1 MPRRVYAVE
10 LVAYDPAAGATTT
23 LRYATEPGFCTRPAD
38 TPASTFFDA
47 RVRQPA
53 DVARF
58 LFGPGSTAGRSRTGF
73 GELVLNNA
81 DGALD
86 GLLAYGFSGRA
97 LTIRR
102 GTVGTAYP
110 SAWKDVLIAT
120 MEQPEARGD
129 DLVIRIRDRAAD
141 LETPL
146 QATKYAG
153 TNTLPDGLEGVATDL
168 LGKPKP
174 VAYGE
179 CTNVP
184 AILVNSS
191 KLIYQVAD
199 AALSAISA
207 VYDRGM
213 RLGENLDSWGSG
225 ASLGTGTDLLQKI
238 ATGVY
243 GSSPLVTVS
252 IAVGANGK
260 VAYTTNGGTSWVVD
274 AATGFGASNLFAIG
288 FGTVEDSATF
298 PQGYVIAGAAGALR
312 TFSAPGTPTSR
323 TSGFGADTVRA
334 VCYGAHAKTWV
345 AVGDAG
351 KISSSTDYGATWT
364 ARASGVATALYGVAA
379 GNGVFVAVGAG
390 GVVLTSVDGTTWSSW
405 TGGFG
410 ASDIWAVTFGQ
421 DRFVAVGAGEKA
433 NVSVN
438 GTSWPAAA
446 VTVGLATYASG
457 GSVIL
462 RGVAYDSGL
471 FVAAGEDESI
481 ATSPN
486 GFDWTVRKRV
496 SGSTTECYSA
506 TRYPDGHWFVL
517 YQDSGLPASGVYQ
530 PPAIGTY
537 ASTTALQ
544 DDSLAPAPGTFKTLV
559 GSGYFRLGSPPAG
572 QVTADIVQGAA
583 SSNRTVGQ
591 VFAAL
596 LQRAGKSAGDW
607 SAADVTALDTAQ
619 SGVIGYWTAEE
630 TTVARALDVVAAS
643 AGAWWGVDR
652 LGVYRLKRLVA
663 PAGRPV
669 AIFTANDLL
678 EPLRR
683 EATTD
688 DGKGLPTW
696 RTVLRYARNFT
707 VQDRDVAWGVTDA
720 RRAFLATAWRETKAE
735 DTAVKTAHLLAVQSV
750 EETLLVSASV
760 AGTEATRRQS
770 LRGRLRHRFT
780 AVVPLSEETEI
791 VDLGDVVHLTHPRF
805 GLSGGARFIVIG
817 LEPDAR
823 RERLRLTLWGWEDPG
838 AGGVSL
844 VPILAGVGTVT

>member
-1 MPRRVYAVE
+1 MARRIYAVE

-23 LRYATEPGFCTRPAD
+23 LRYATTGFATRPTD
-38 TPASTFFDA
+38 TPASTYFDG
-47 RVRQPA
+47 RIRQAA

-58 LFGPGSTAGRSRTGF
+58 LFGAGTTSGRSRTGY
-73 GELVLNNA
+73 GDLVLANG
-81 DGALD
+81 DGGLD
-86 GLLAYGFSGRA
+86 GLLLYGLSGRA
-97 LTIRR
+97 ITIRR
-102 GTVGTAYP
+102 GVMGAAYP
-110 SAWKDVLIAT
+110 SAWQTVLVAT
-120 MEQPEARGD
+120 MEQPEAQGD
-129 DLVIRIRDRAAD
+129 SLVIRIRDKAAD
-141 LETPL
+141 LETPF

-184 AILVNSS
+184 AILVNSA

-199 AALSAISA
+199 AALASISA
-207 VYDRGM
+207 VYDRGI
-213 RLGENLDSWGSG
+213 RLGENLDSWGAG

-243 GSSPLVTVS
+243 GASPLVPLT

-260 VAYTTNGGTSWVVD
+260 VAYTINGGTSWVVD
-274 AATGFGASNLFAIG
+274 GSTGFGATNLVAIG

-323 TSGFGADTVRA
+323 TSGFGADTIRA

-364 ARASGVATALYGVAA
+364 AQTSGVATALYGVAA
-379 GNGVFVAVGAG
+379 GNGIFVAVGAG
-390 GVVLTSVDGTTWSSW
+390 GVVLTSTDGTTWASR

-410 ASDIWAVTFGQ
+410 ASDIWGIVFGQ
-421 DRFVAVGAGEKA
+421 DRFVAVGASEKA
-433 NVSVN
+433 NVSLN

-481 ATSPN
+481 ATSVN
-486 GFDWTVRKRV
+486 GFDWTVRNRT

-506 TRYPDGHWFVL
+506 ARYPDGHWFVL

-572 QVTADIVQGAA
+572 QVTADIAQGAA
-583 SSNRTVGQ
+583 AANRTAGQ
-591 VFAAL
+591 LFAAV

-607 SAADVTALDTAQ
+607 SAADVTALDAAQ
-619 SGVIGYWTAEE
+619 SGILGFWTAEE
-630 TTVARALDVVAAS
+630 TTFAEVLDQIAAS
-643 AGAWWGVDR
+643 VGAWWGVDR
-652 LGVYRLKRLVA
+652 LGIYRIQRFTA
-663 PAGRPV
+663 PSGRPV
-669 AIFTANDLL
+669 LQLTANDLL

-707 VQDRDVAWGVTDA
+707 VQERDVAWGVTDA
-720 RRAFLATAWRETKAE
+720 RRAFLATSWRETVAE
-735 DTAVKTAHLLAVQSV
+735 DTAVKTAHLLAGQTL
-750 EETLLVSASV
+750 EETLLVSSSV
-760 AGTEATRRQS
+760 AGTEATRRQT

-780 AVVPLSEETEI
+780 AVLALTEETEVI
-791 VDLGDVVHLTHPRF
+791 DLGDVVHLTHPRF
-805 GLSGGARFIVIG
+805 NLAGGARFRVVG

-823 RERLRLTLWGWEDPG
+823 RGRLRLALWGWEDPG
-838 AGGVSL
+838 PGSVALLPV
-844 VPILAGVGTVT
+844 LAGAGTVT